1 MAEVGLYILHS
12 IFTIVKVYSV
22 KNVHSFKGLQR
33 EYTKRKEKKECC
45 LENII
50 RINPNTLVSLLQ
62 GHSHQKLSLLS
73 GHSDAVR

>member
-12 IFTIVKVYSV
+12 IFTIVKAYSV
-22 KNVHSFKGLQR
+22 KNVHSFKGLQK
-33 EYTKRKEKKECC
+33 EHTKRKEKKERC
-45 LENII
+45 LENIL
-50 RINPNTLVSLLQ
+50 RINPNTL